1 MLYDPLRIFFPT
13 GMILSLL
20 GFIAGFAGVLNAQR
34 LLLSNSAI
42 LLFLAAILT
51 WLLGLIAGQV
61 ASTLV
66 HYHGD
71 ETIIVDDAPYDL
83 SSSD

>member
-1 MLYDPLRIFFPT
+1 
-13 GMILSLL
+13 
-20 GFIAGFAGVLNAQR
+20 
-34 LLLSNSAI
+34 
-42 LLFLAAILT
+42 
-51 WLLGLIAGQV
+51 V
-61 ASTLV
+61 ASTLI